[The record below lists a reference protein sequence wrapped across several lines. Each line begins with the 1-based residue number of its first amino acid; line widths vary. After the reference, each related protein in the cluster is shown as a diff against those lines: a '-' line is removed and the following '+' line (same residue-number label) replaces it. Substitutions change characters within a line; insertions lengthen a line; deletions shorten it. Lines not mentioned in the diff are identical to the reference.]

1 VELTGQASGKHIE
14 KRGSCYALLWA
25 AVWLQHLS
33 AHGHDKHHETT
44 YVSMDTQVQ
53 HRMCFK
59 EREIKEK

>member
-1 VELTGQASGKHIE
+1 VESISRREVAVMRCFGQLFGFSN
-14 KRGSCYALLWA
+14 
-25 AVWLQHLS
+25 LS